1 MTPDRVTR
9 RRAGQPARKFQA
21 SRGGAHGSQPPV
33 ITSRS
38 AAPDEDSGVA
48 VEVWDHEEAIRV
60 RGERSLPVGVE
71 AAVACLRGGR
81 RVTARGGEP
90 PSACPA
96 VRQGLLRAALGPV
109 RTGGGAR

>member
-33 ITSRS
+33 IASRS

-48 VEVWDHEEAIRV
+48 VEVRDREEAIRV
-60 RGERSLPVGVE
+60 
-71 AAVACLRGGR
+71 AASAAYLSAWRRLWRACDVAGG
-81 RVTARGGEP
+81 
-90 PSACPA
+90 
-96 VRQGLLRAALGPV
+96 
-109 RTGGGAR
+109 